1 MHDDTDSSSLP
12 GLAPRASESHKGSY
26 GRVLVVGGSI
36 GFTGAA
42 ILAASGVLRSGA
54 GLVTVGVPSRV
65 ADLVPI
71 AQPCAMTLPLPDDDG
86 RFVAAA
92 AEPILDFASRCDA
105 LVIGPGLGR
114 SDDAREL
121 VRHML
126 AQLPCTAVFDA
137 DALVAIGDDVDR
149 WRDAPQPVVL
159 TPHPGEMAMLDPAS
173 DSASSQNHEAR
184 RERARAF
191 AERTGCIVALKG
203 HRTVVSD
210 GTRHF
215 VNTTGNP
222 GMATGG
228 TGDVLAGVIAALVGQ
243 GLAPF
248 DAAGL
253 GVHVHGIAGDLAAA
267 HHGEVSMIASDLL
280 DSLGPAFLQH
290 AQASTSGGEGN
301 A

>member
-1 MHDDTDSSSLP
+1 MHDDTDSPTLQP
-12 GLAPRASESHKGSY
+12 LAPRAPESHKGSY
-26 GRVLVVGGSI
+26 GRVLVVGGSS

-42 ILAASGVLRSGA
+42 ILAASGALRSGA
-54 GLVTVGVPSRV
+54 GLVTLGLPAKV
-65 ADLVPI
+65 AGLVPI

-86 RFVAAA
+86 RFIAEAAA
-92 AEPILDFASRCDA
+92 SILDFASRCDA

-114 SDDAREL
+114 SDDTREL
-121 VRHML
+121 TRRVL
-126 AQLPCTAVFDA
+126 AQLPCPAVFDA
-137 DALVAIGDDVDR
+137 DALVAIGDDLAR
-149 WRDAPQPVVL
+149 WRDAPQSVVL
-159 TPHPGEMAMLDPAS
+159 TPHPGEMACLDRAPE
-173 DSASSQNHEAR
+173 SASSQHHDAR
-184 RERARAF
+184 RERAHAF

-210 GTRHF
+210 GTRDF
-215 VNTTGNP
+215 VNSTGNP

-248 DAAGL
+248 EATRL

-267 HHGEVSMIASDLL
+267 RHGEVSMIASDLL

-290 AQASTSGGEGN
+290 ARTSTSGGEGD